1 MRSINLIVIHCS
13 ASANGK
19 PLSIEEVDRW
29 HRERGFRRNPR
40 LIGYNSPGL
49 KHIAYH
55 FFIHTNG
62 VVLIGRGLRE
72 VGAHAKGHN
81 LRSIGVCMVG
91 TDKFTV
97 AQWDSLRGNISGL
110 LKQFPHSRVCGHR
123 DLSPDLDGDGT
134 VEPHE
139 WLKTC
144 PGFNVAGWM
153 VRGMVPHERNV
164 LEHAQ

>member
-13 ASANGK
+13 ASANGL

-40 LIGYNSPGL
+40 LIGYNMPHL
-49 KHIAYH
+49 KSFGYH
-55 FFIHTNG
+55 FFIPLNG
-62 VVLIGRGLRE
+62 AVSIGRGLIE
-72 VGAHAKGHN
+72 VGAHAKGFN

-110 LKQFPHSRVCGHR
+110 LKQFPQARVCGHR

-153 VRGMVPHERNV
+153 ARGMVPHERNV
-164 LEHAQ
+164 LEQTR